1 MMDEVDKIVT
11 AWQRERP
18 DLNLDALQVLSRIS
32 RLAHHLDTGRK
43 SAFAKSDLESWE
55 FDVLASLRRAGK
67 PYALPPRELIKENL
81 VTSGTMTNRI
91 DQLEK
96 RNLVS
101 RRPDPAD
108 GRSVIVSLTETG
120 KQLVDAAFSNLLE
133 IEAELLADLSK
144 ADQAELATLLRSLT
158 VQFNN

>member
-1 MMDEVDKIVT
+1 MDEVDKIVT

-32 RLAHHLDTGRK
+32 RLAHHLDAGRK

-144 ADQAELATLLRSLT
+144 ADQTELAALLRSLT
-158 VQFNN
+158 VQFDN

>member
-1 MMDEVDKIVT
+1 MDEVDKIVT

-32 RLAHHLDTGRK
+32 RLAHHLDAGRK

-120 KQLVDAAFSNLLE
+120 KQLVDAAFSNLLD

-144 ADQAELATLLRSLT
+144 ADQAELAALLRSLT

>member
-1 MMDEVDKIVT
+1 MDEVDKIVA

-18 DLNLDALQVLSRIS
+18 DLDLTALQVLSRIS
-32 RLAHHLDTGRK
+32 RLAHHLDAGRK
-43 SAFAKSDLESWE
+43 TAFAKSNLEPWE

-67 PYALPPRELIKENL
+67 PYALPPRQLIKENL

-91 DQLEK
+91 DRLEK
-96 RNLVS
+96 RGLVS

-120 KQLVDAAFSNLLE
+120 KMMVDAAFTELLKL
-133 IEAELLADLSK
+133 EAELLEDLSE
-144 ADQAELATLLRSLT
+144 AQQAQLANLLSELTT
-158 VQFNN
+158 QFNN

>member
-1 MMDEVDKIVT
+1 
-11 AWQRERP
+11 
-18 DLNLDALQVLSRIS
+18 
-32 RLAHHLDTGRK
+32 
-43 SAFAKSDLESWE
+43 
-55 FDVLASLRRAGK
+55 
-67 PYALPPRELIKENL
+67 
-81 VTSGTMTNRI
+81 MTNRI

-144 ADQAELATLLRSLT
+144 AYQAELAALLRSLT

>member
-1 MMDEVDKIVT
+1 MDEVDKIVT

-32 RLAHHLDTGRK
+32 RLAHHLDAGRK

-108 GRSVIVSLTETG
+108 GRSVIVSLTEAG

-144 ADQAELATLLRSLT
+144 ADQAELAALLRSLT

>member
-1 MMDEVDKIVT
+1 MDEVDKIVT

-32 RLAHHLDTGRK
+32 RLAHHLDAGRK

-133 IEAELLADLSK
+133 IEAELLADPSK
-144 ADQAELATLLRSLT
+144 ADQAELAALLRSLT

>member
-1 MMDEVDKIVT
+1 MDEVDKIVT

-32 RLAHHLDTGRK
+32 RLAHHLDAGRK

-144 ADQAELATLLRSLT
+144 ADQAELAALLRSLT
-158 VQFNN
+158 VQFDN

>member
-1 MMDEVDKIVT
+1 MDEVDKIVT

-32 RLAHHLDTGRK
+32 RLAHHLDAGRK

-101 RRPDPAD
+101 RRPDLAD

-144 ADQAELATLLRSLT
+144 ADQAELAALLRSLT

>member
-1 MMDEVDKIVT
+1 MDEVDKIVT

-32 RLAHHLDTGRK
+32 RLAHHLDVGRK
-43 SAFAKSDLESWE
+43 AAFAKSDLESWE

-133 IEAELLADLSK
+133 IEAELLADLPK
-144 ADQAELATLLRSLT
+144 TEQAELAALLRLLT
-158 VQFNN
+158 VQFND

>member
-1 MMDEVDKIVT
+1 MDEVDKIVT

>member
-1 MMDEVDKIVT
+1 MDEVDKIVT

-32 RLAHHLDTGRK
+32 RLAHHLDAGRK

-91 DQLEK
+91 DKLEK

-144 ADQAELATLLRSLT
+144 ADQAELAALLRSLT

>member
-1 MMDEVDKIVT
+1 M
-11 AWQRERP
+11 
-18 DLNLDALQVLSRIS
+18 LSRIS
-32 RLAHHLDTGRK
+32 RLAHHLDAGRK

-81 VTSGTMTNRI
+81 VTSATMTNRI

-144 ADQAELATLLRSLT
+144 AYQAELAALLRSLT

>member
-1 MMDEVDKIVT
+1 MDEVDKIVT

-32 RLAHHLDTGRK
+32 RLAHHLDAGRK

-144 ADQAELATLLRSLT
+144 ADQAQLAALLRLLT

>member
-1 MMDEVDKIVT
+1 MDEVDKIVT

-32 RLAHHLDTGRK
+32 RLAHHLDAGRK

-96 RNLVS
+96 RNLVF

-144 ADQAELATLLRSLT
+144 ADQAELAALLRSLT

>member
-1 MMDEVDKIVT
+1 MDEVDKIVT

-32 RLAHHLDTGRK
+32 RLAHYLDAGRK

-108 GRSVIVSLTETG
+108 GRSVLVSLTETG
-120 KQLVDAAFSNLLE
+120 KQLVDTAFSNLLE
-133 IEAELLADLSK
+133 IEVELLADLSQ
-144 ADQAELATLLRSLT
+144 ADQAELAGLLRSLT
-158 VQFNN
+158 VQFSN

>member
-32 RLAHHLDTGRK
+32 RLAHHLDAGRK

-81 VTSGTMTNRI
+81 VTSGTMTNRM

>member
-1 MMDEVDKIVT
+1 MDEVDKIVA

-32 RLAHHLDTGRK
+32 RLAHHLDVGRK
-43 SAFAKSDLESWE
+43 AAFAKSNLEPWE
-55 FDVLASLRRAGK
+55 FDVLASLRRAGR
-67 PYALPPRELIKENL
+67 PYALAPRELIKENL

-101 RRPDPAD
+101 RKPDPAD
-108 GRSVIVSLTETG
+108 GRSVIVTLTETG
-120 KQLVDAAFSNLLE
+120 KYLVDAAF
-133 IEAELLADLSK
+133 AELLSLEADLLGDLTK
-144 ADQAELATLLRSLT
+144 AEQVELAQLLRTLT
-158 VQFNN
+158 IQFNS

>member
-1 MMDEVDKIVT
+1 MDEVDKIVA

-32 RLAHHLDTGRK
+32 RLAHHLDVGRK
-43 SAFAKSDLESWE
+43 AAFAKSNLEPWE

-67 PYALPPRELIKENL
+67 PYALAPRELIKENL

-96 RNLVS
+96 RGLVS

-120 KQLVDAAFSNLLE
+120 KYLVDAAFAQLLKL
-133 IEAELLADLSK
+133 EAELLADLSN
-144 ADQAELATLLRSLT
+144 AEQVELAKLLRTLT
-158 VQFNN
+158 QQFNS

>member
-1 MMDEVDKIVT
+1 MDEVDKIVT

-32 RLAHHLDTGRK
+32 RLAHHLDAGRK

-144 ADQAELATLLRSLT
+144 ADHAELAALLRSLT

>member
-1 MMDEVDKIVT
+1 MDEVDKIVT

-32 RLAHHLDTGRK
+32 RLAHHLDAGRK

-144 ADQAELATLLRSLT
+144 ADQAELAALLRSLT

>member
-1 MMDEVDKIVT
+1 MDEVDKIVT

-32 RLAHHLDTGRK
+32 RLAHHLDAGRK

-144 ADQAELATLLRSLT
+144 ADQAELAALLRLLT

>member
-1 MMDEVDKIVT
+1 MDEVDKIVT

-32 RLAHHLDTGRK
+32 RLAHHLDVGRK

-144 ADQAELATLLRSLT
+144 ADQAELAALLRSLT

>member
-1 MMDEVDKIVT
+1 MDEVDKIVT

-32 RLAHHLDTGRK
+32 RLAHHLDAGRK

-108 GRSVIVSLTETG
+108 GQSVIVSLTETG

-144 ADQAELATLLRSLT
+144 ADQAELAALLRSLT